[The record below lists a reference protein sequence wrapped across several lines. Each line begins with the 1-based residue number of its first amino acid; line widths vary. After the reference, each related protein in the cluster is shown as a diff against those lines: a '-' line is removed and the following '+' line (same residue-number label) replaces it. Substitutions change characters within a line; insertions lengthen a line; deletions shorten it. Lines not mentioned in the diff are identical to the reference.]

1 MTNANAFENDVT
13 QTIDAAGVTIDNNTQ
28 EVVQSGM
35 KASVSAQEAT
45 ILMEV
50 LGSLGKQMGT
60 DYRVQTDAKDPT
72 KMEVTVFNTDP
83 QEMNLIQRKTN
94 IRSWSKKMIQV
105 SGAVTN
111 FVTDVADYTL
121 NAAVAPAAVATANA
135 ALTTT
140 RVVASAATKM
150 GAGVLASTIRNARA
164 MGTEIYHSPEIRD
177 CGRELSGMWSDISG
191 KIFGGTNLN
200 GKWTAC

>member
-1 MTNANAFENDVT
+1 MANNLNLEEDV
-13 QTIDAAGVTIDNNTQ
+13 QTIDAAGVTIDNDTQ
-28 EVVQSGM
+28 KIVQSGM
-35 KASVSAQEAT
+35 KASVSSQEAT

-50 LGSLGKQMGT
+50 LASLGKQLGADFSMTQDET
-60 DYRVQTDAKDPT
+60 DHS
-72 KMEVTVFNTDP
+72 KMEVIVFNADT

-121 NAAVAPAAVATANA
+121 NAAAAPAVVATANA
-135 ALTTT
+135 ALTTG
-140 RVVASAATKM
+140 RVVASAGIKM

-164 MGTEIYHSPEIRD
+164 MGTEVYHSPEIRD
-177 CGRELSGMWSDISG
+177 CGKELSAMWGDISG
-191 KIFGGTNLN
+191 KIFGATGTN